1 MRVLYLTGMFCT
13 KYGALEKFNVELL
26 KQGVSLTVVYNGEP
40 APQAY
45 VNDINSLG
53 GRIYVIKGNIISRA
67 IQAYKI
73 VRKVKPDIVHYHF
86 GFLVYFLLFPLRL
99 LDPKIKQILT
109 QHCEYIY
116 TNKLMIALSKI
127 CYKRLDLVISVSNGV
142 QNRLKRL
149 LGDSDKFIVSYLG
162 CEKRDYKS
170 KRDIFKEL
178 NISDSLIISSIGFDI
193 DVKGF
198 DILAEAVKHLI
209 STHSDLPKFK
219 ILIIGLN
226 ESEDAKFKVIT
237 KVLNVDDYFISA
249 GIVND
254 IDNYLK
260 YTNIYIQPSRTEALS
275 LSIAE
280 SLMYG
285 IPIIG
290 SNVGGI
296 PEVCINGYNGILF
309 KNKDHIELASA
320 LHSLLTNADLRQEYG
335 QNSLSL
341 SSNFDLTKNA
351 NKLINLYNTIT
362 NR

>member
-13 KYGALEKFNVELL
+13 KYGALERFNVELL
-26 KQGVSLTVVYNGEP
+26 KQGISLTVVYNGEP
-40 APQAY
+40 DPKAY
-45 VNDINSLG
+45 VSDINSLG

-73 VRKVKPDIVHYHF
+73 VCKIKPDVVHYHF

-99 LDPKIKQILT
+99 FHPKIKQILT

-116 TNKLMIALSKI
+116 TNKLMIALSEI
-127 CYKRLDLVISVSNGV
+127 YYKNLDLVISVSNGV

-162 CEKRDYKS
+162 CEKRRYKS
-170 KRDIFKEL
+170 ERNILEEL
-178 NISDSLIISSIGFDI
+178 NISDYLIISSIGFDI

-198 DILAEAVKHLI
+198 DILAKAVRHLI
-209 STHSDLPKFK
+209 STNSDLPKFK

-226 ESEDAKFKVIT
+226 ESEEAKFKVIT
-237 KVLNVDDYFISA
+237 KGLNVDGYFIST

-260 YTNIYIQPSRTEALS
+260 YTNIYIQSSRTEALS

-296 PEVCINGYNGILF
+296 PEVCINGHNGILF
-309 KNKDHIELASA
+309 ENKNYVELASA
-320 LHSLLTNADLRQEYG
+320 IHSLLTNADLRKEYG
-335 QNSLSL
+335 NNSLRL
-341 SSNFDLTKNA
+341 SSNFDLTQNA
-351 NKLINLYNTIT
+351 KKLVNIYNSIT
-362 NR
+362 NK